1 MAPLFTQH
9 CVVCH
14 SAATLAQKNVK
25 LDAPE
30 EVKLHANQ
38 IYQQVV
44 VLRKMP
50 FGNPGALSD
59 AERDLVKR
67 WYEGGA
73 PVQ

>member
-1 MAPLFTQH
+1 M
-9 CVVCH
+9 VCH
-14 SAATLAQKNVK
+14 NSTTLAQKNVK
-25 LDAPE
+25 LDAPD
-30 EVKLHANQ
+30 EVKLHAAQ

-73 PVQ
+73 SVK

>member
-1 MAPLFTQH
+1 M
-9 CVVCH
+9 VCH
-14 SAATLAQKNVK
+14 SSATLAQKNVK
-25 LDAPE
+25 LDAPD
-30 EVKLHANQ
+30 EVKSHAAQ

-50 FGNPGALSD
+50 FGNPGALT
-59 AERDLVKR
+59 AEERDLVKR